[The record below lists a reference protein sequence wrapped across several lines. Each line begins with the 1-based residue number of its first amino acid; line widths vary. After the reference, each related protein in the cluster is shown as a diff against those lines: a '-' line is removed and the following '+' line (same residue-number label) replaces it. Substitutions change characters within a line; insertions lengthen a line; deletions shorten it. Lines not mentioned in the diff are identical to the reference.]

1 MSRLGSHLT
10 LSAQARR
17 HFFDKMGRGR
27 YLGLFALGNVE
38 PGAGERGLD
47 FRSVHHAFSL
57 LSGIGL
63 ARYGK
68 PTDRKGEPMNGS
80 RSLRLNP
87 LFDGEKQQKPAFGR
101 KWDQEFWGDCHR
113 ASGPSGLLSC
123 GPVFVSFLFFC
134 RSILIGQDLF
144 VEFQLFDQHID
155 FLDANATANDQAEAR
170 SLR

>member
-10 LSAQARR
+10 LSAEARR
-17 HFFDKMGRGR
+17 HFFEKMGRGR

-80 RSLRLNP
+80 RSYSVRME
-87 LFDGEKQQKPAFGR
+87 GAKYG
-101 KWDQEFWGDCHR
+101 
-113 ASGPSGLLSC
+113 
-123 GPVFVSFLFFC
+123 VSFGSALAIAISYNTNH
-134 RSILIGQDLF
+134 SILWAIIHGILSWLYVVYFALF
-144 VEFQLFDQHID
+144 
-155 FLDANATANDQAEAR
+155 
-170 SLR
+170 